1 MTFYIVESY
10 KYGSKTLKAS
20 SANKARNKACY
31 LIAKEQRVSYY
42 DVIATIISVV
52 NNSRVKQ
59 KSTKPVYNIND
70 MKRHE
75 FNMLTNDD

>member
-1 MTFYIVESY
+1 MTFYTVESY

-52 NNSRVKQ
+52 KQ